1 MTVPVA
7 HPFLLSPGG
16 SWLVLLLLHPGPVQQ
31 VEEEE
36 ADEEV
41 VEEEAGEEEVGGGLG
56 AAGRALGRPLGLVSP
71 W

>member
-1 MTVPVA
+1 M
-7 HPFLLSPGG
+7 
-16 SWLVLLLLHPGPVQQ
+16 LLLLHPGPVQQ